1 MLTQTAIQM
10 LGQYLQLIYRTTIIA
25 KKTIEQQLPLF
36 LSTCEQYNQKNYNP
50 ILAVVWRPSLRL
62 D

>member
-36 LSTCEQYNQKNYNP
+36 LSTCEQYNQ
-50 ILAVVWRPSLRL
+50 
-62 D
+62 